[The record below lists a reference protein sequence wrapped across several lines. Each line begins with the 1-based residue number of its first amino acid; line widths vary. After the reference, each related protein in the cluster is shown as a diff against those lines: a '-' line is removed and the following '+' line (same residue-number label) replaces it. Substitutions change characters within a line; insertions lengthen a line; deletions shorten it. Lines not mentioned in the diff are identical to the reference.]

1 MLRHYVDHLSF
12 RPQNYLKFFVV
23 PLGSNT
29 LSKYLGSID
38 AKYSMLFGDEWKE
51 LLEREGGD
59 ASEGAARV
67 SEYVAS
73 AGTTLLLPIAEAMVN
88 YRYDI
93 QAVQLIFTY
102 IHYGFSLHN
111 TRLPDSGFAHTVF
124 SIYEMLLGV
133 ESREKLKHVFVY
145 F

>member
-1 MLRHYVDHLSF
+1 MNAVLRHYVDQLSF

-38 AKYSMLFGDEWKE
+38 ARYSMLFGDEWKE
-51 LLEREGGD
+51 LLEREGGG

-67 SEYVAS
+67 SEYLAS
-73 AGTTLLLPIAEAMVN
+73 AGTTLLLPIAEAMVT

-93 QAVQLIFTY
+93 QAVRSIFSERWNWFKWNFCVLQGETFDKDKTFN
-102 IHYGFSLHN
+102 IVILAGK
-111 TRLPDSGFAHTVF
+111 RL
-124 SIYEMLLGV
+124 E
-133 ESREKLKHVFVY
+133 
-145 F
+145 